1 MIRTNCVI
9 YNNITFIDIYKRD
22 NYPLLMNP
30 STSTYEND
38 IYENNNFIGCTRCGC
53 VQLKNLTDPNKLYM
67 DSEYITYNTP
77 TWKRHHN
84 AFCNF
89 IINEISENTN
99 IFEIGGSNGI
109 LAKNILNKL
118 NVNYNIIDII
128 ERIPNI
134 PGVNY
139 IKGNCETLDFYNN
152 NDTSSTIIISH
163 LFEYLYKHEIFIKNI
178 KNKNIKKI
186 VLTRPVVT
194 VDEEIGFLPGDINRK
209 MDPWTRP
216 IFDIFLEVFSQREL
230 DLMIQNAV
238 IEICPLAFMRGRTF
252 KNSFILSD
260 EMQNST
266 PNQMML
272 IATRIGDGSKM
283 VITGDLRQ
291 SDRKDENGLNHF
303 LNKIDTF
310 EKKGGELT
318 GVRVCMLENKDIE
331 RSPIVAQVL
340 NIWSGNVLTPFLIY
354 NADKSAINELKG
366 NDTFG
371 IKNAERCNTNS
382 TTTKKNEKSEPLF
395 WIPPASNHSKSS
407 LDAALIPAESL
418 PKSFNGSICNL

>member
-1 MIRTNCVI
+1 MKPMPVFSFKPAVGPLVPFRKFSHLCHSKKESNNEFDVCNLRSILSMRQKKENIIGNSDGKKTNKNI
-9 YNNITFIDIYKRD
+9 YLPK
-22 NYPLLMNP
+22 
-30 STSTYEND
+30 
-38 IYENNNFIGCTRCGC
+38 
-53 VQLKNLTDPNKLYM
+53 
-67 DSEYITYNTP
+67 
-77 TWKRHHN
+77 
-84 AFCNF
+84 
-89 IINEISENTN
+89 SENQQKYVDALN
-99 IFEIGGSNGI
+99 SRDVSLI
-109 LAKNILNKL
+109 LSVGPAGTGK
-118 NVNYNIIDII
+118 
-128 ERIPNI
+128 
-134 PGVNY
+134 
-139 IKGNCETLDFYNN
+139 TLFACMYA
-152 NDTSSTIIISH
+152 IQE
-163 LFEYLYKHEIFIKNI
+163 L

-266 PNQMML
+266 PNQMMM

-310 EKKGGELT
+310 EKKGGELK
-318 GVRVCMLENKDIE
+318 GVGVCMLENKDIE

-340 NIWSGNVLTPFLIY
+340 DIWSGNVVNT
-354 NADKSAINELKG
+354 IN
-366 NDTFG
+366 N
-371 IKNAERCNTNS
+371 NTNNS
-382 TTTKKNEKSEPLF
+382 TTKKNEHLF

-407 LDAALIPAESL
+407 LDAALIPADSL